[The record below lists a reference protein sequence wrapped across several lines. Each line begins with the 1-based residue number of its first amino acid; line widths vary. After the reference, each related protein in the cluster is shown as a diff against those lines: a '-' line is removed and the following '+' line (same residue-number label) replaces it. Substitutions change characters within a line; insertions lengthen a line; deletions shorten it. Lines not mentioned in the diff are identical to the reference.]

1 MNSINIFFLL
11 CADFVGRGTHSAKV
25 DPEEEEAHPFD
36 VYKEIE
42 LYNSSREKL

>member
-11 CADFVGRGTHSAKV
+11 CADFVGGHSAKV